1 MLHAILIFGAV
12 ATAGAICFFD
22 LFFRFMRGDR
32 EAVPSSGR
40 K

>member
-12 ATAGAICFFD
+12 ATAGAICLLD
-22 LFFRFMRGDR
+22 LFFRFMRG
-32 EAVPSSGR
+32 AAPSSGR